1 MKNSKKILDLLKTLA
16 VIALIVIV
24 GLIFFAPQRG
34 KPIRNVPLLITVIV
48 LAAAVSVLLL
58 VRRILCLLRIKREL
72 DKSFCERIKV
82 AYLPNLFRIKGRYDI
97 VFYRKKV
104 RHNLVVF
111 PRVKSYVRYYC
122 EDESTLE
129 RYVCKVT
136 SVRNGRDIARVSSN
150 MRTWKKKRSL
160 FMPWKSPDERD
171 VNILLLDK
179 MPMEVQNKTTREG
192 GLGNGDTILPNVIL
206 YDNEG
211 FLKYLKEGD

>member
-1 MKNSKKILDLLKTLA
+1 MKNSKKILDLIKTLA

-104 RHNLVVF
+104 RHNVVILQG
-111 PRVKSYVRYYC
+111 VKTYMRYYF
-122 EDESTLE
+122 EDENTVE
-129 RYVCKVT
+129 RYVPKAT
-136 SVRNGRDIARVSSN
+136 SVRSGRDIARVSLGT
-150 MRTWKKKRSL
+150 RTWKQKRSL
-160 FMPWKSPDERD
+160 FMPWKVPDARD
-171 VNILLLDK
+171 VNIVLLSK
-179 MPMEVQNKTTREG
+179 MPMELQNRDTREG
-192 GLGNGDTILPNVIL
+192 GLGNGDTVLPNVIL

-211 FLKYLKEGD
+211 FLKYLTEGD